1 MQRKEGLLSARGQ
14 REKGDRL
21 CHVITPR
28 DKAGALK
35 EINKKA
41 SASYERR
48 EFFYKKTRR
57 YKTGDE
63 KKSGSRKKKET
74 TPGEQTRKRE
84 EEKGKKGG
92 LTFYLIES
100 FISFPRLFRAS
111 EEPGVFY
118 YRVAHK
124 RV

>member
-1 MQRKEGLLSARGQ
+1 MQRKEGLPSARGQ

-28 DKAGALK
+28 DKARALK

-63 KKSGSRKKKET
+63 KKSGSRKKKGNYARGANAEK
-74 TPGEQTRKRE
+74 RRE
-84 EEKGKKGG
+84 EG
-92 LTFYLIES
+92 
-100 FISFPRLFRAS
+100 
-111 EEPGVFY
+111 
-118 YRVAHK
+118 
-124 RV
+124 

>member
-1 MQRKEGLLSARGQ
+1 MQRKEGLPSARGQ

-92 LTFYLIES
+92 IDVLFNRIFHQLSAS
-100 FISFPRLFRAS
+100 FSSF
-111 EEPGVFY
+111 
-118 YRVAHK
+118 
-124 RV
+124 

>member
-1 MQRKEGLLSARGQ
+1 MQRKEGLPSARGQ

-28 DKAGALK
+28 DKARALK

-48 EFFYKKTRR
+48 EIFYKKTRR

-63 KKSGSRKKKET
+63 KKSGSRKKKKLR
-74 TPGEQTRKRE
+74 PGSKRGK
-84 EEKGKKGG
+84 EKWRRVKKRGG
-92 LTFYLIES
+92 IDVLFNRIFHQLSAS
-100 FISFPRLFRAS
+100 FSSF
-111 EEPGVFY
+111 
-118 YRVAHK
+118 
-124 RV
+124 